1 MEILLRQYQQYDLLK
16 GIGELLDKKL
26 SIFIVSNKTKRED
39 QSLALQFEAITS
51 GNLQA
56 CDIDKENN
64 DVHISAHSIEEEID
78 TKIEAKV
85 EIDISEEANSKGIS
99 IQKLLKQ
106 LYEKDNPVVGL
117 FGKSLE
123 SLTITFSMGH
133 QK

>member
-133 QK
+133 QN